1 MAISFARVHIHTRS
15 KGHSAV
21 AGAAYRSGSLLRD
34 FRTGEI
40 HDYTNRHDVVH
51 SEILLPK
58 GASDKFLD
66 REVLWNTAESAE
78 RRKDAQLAKEVIL
91 ALPKELNVEQQKL
104 LVQEFAE
111 AQFLMHGLGVD
122 YSIHDHSEGNP
133 HAHLLVT
140 MRKLEGASFSLK
152 KPRELNPVFY
162 GKDQKKVY
170 DFWHHTW
177 RDFQNNFFEKYQ
189 IPLSVDE
196 QYGLAMRHQGRVR
209 HSGQEHYLKA
219 ENELRKSAIFEE
231 IKRTPERV
239 LDYLSARYATFTEK
253 DLTSFVF
260 KNTENAADFQ
270 SVLLKVKAHDRLL
283 LLGPGGDGVDRYTTR
298 ESYALEEQMISQV
311 LSMSGRLDKS
321 FSIPD
326 QSLLKKDYGLQDEQV
341 EAVRFLLESP
351 DIACLVGRAGTG
363 KTFTMKAVH
372 DLYDQK
378 GLRVY
383 GAVLSGIAAKELEA
397 KTGIPSDTIHSL
409 SYRILKQEFQPKPGS
424 ILVIDEAGMVAL
436 QDMARIINF
445 AKTAHCKVILLGDPD
460 QLQPIMAG
468 APFRAILN
476 HVGFSEMKHIQR
488 QENSQDREASTYLS
502 SGKISQAVDH
512 YVNENKLQLIES
524 DQVQLTLLNTWEA
537 SLEKDLSTQII
548 LAYTRKQVAE
558 LNAAAREILLKKGLI
573 SKAQH
578 QIQTAY
584 GNLSFATGDRIVFLK
599 NNRDLGVCNGDFG
612 TIQSIEGSKI
622 SIQLKDRS
630 LSFDSRQYREFNYGY
645 AVTVHKS
652 QGATFYR
659 VLVYLDGFGW
669 DRFLSYVAFTRHR
682 KELNVFANKTHY
694 QNLDG
699 LKKQL
704 AQAKVRD
711 NAIDY
716 PLSFSERRGF
726 DPESMLGKALDF
738 MAGVGSSIKEGWL
751 YVRNVEAFVKTQ
763 EQKNRV
769 HNDSNIRRRAKQQ
782 FVNLKAEKI
791 PEISLESWIR
801 DSGWEILRK
810 GEGRLFK
817 ENVEVLLNLREK
829 YLDPKTSANQ
839 RELISKAFVS
849 MVEKTFGNERSL
861 DILKGLM
868 PDFEERLVLKNS
880 LTSVEYERNSRS
892 R

>member
-1 MAISFARVHIHTRS
+1 MKMAIAFARVHIHTRS

-21 AGAAYRSGSLLRD
+21 AGAAYRSGTMLTD

-40 HDYTNRHDVVH
+40 HDYTHRHDVKH
-51 SEILLPK
+51 SEILLPE

-66 REVLWNTAESAE
+66 QETLWNTAESAE
-78 RRKDAQLAKEVIL
+78 KRKDAQLAKEVIL
-91 ALPKELNVEQQKL
+91 ALPKELSLDQQKL
-104 LVQEFAE
+104 LVQEFAQT
-111 AQFLMHGLGVD
+111 QFLAHGLGVD

-140 MRKLEGASFSLK
+140 MRKLEGAHFSLK

-177 RDFQNNFFEKYQ
+177 RDFQNEFFDRNG

-196 QYGLAMRHQGRVR
+196 HYGLSMRHQGRVR
-209 HSGQEHYLKA
+209 PSGQEHYLKA
-219 ENELRKSAIFEE
+219 ENELRKAAIFEE
-231 IKRTPERV
+231 IKRSPERV

-253 DLTSFVF
+253 DLTSFIF
-260 KNTENAADFQ
+260 KNTENTADFQ
-270 SVLLKVKAHDRLL
+270 TVLLKVKASENLL
-283 LLGPGGDGVDRYTTR
+283 LLGPGNEGVDRYTTR
-298 ESYALEEQMISQV
+298 ASYALEEQMISQV
-311 LSMSGRLDKS
+311 LSMSGRLEKQL
-321 FSIPD
+321 SIPAKEILM
-326 QSLLKKDYGLQDEQV
+326 QDYGLQDEQV
-341 EAVRFLLESP
+341 EAVKFLLQSP

-383 GAVLSGIAAKELEA
+383 GAALSGIAAKELEA

-409 SYRILKQEFQPKPGS
+409 SYRILKKQFQPKPGS

-436 QDMARIINF
+436 QDMARLINF
-445 AKTAHCKVILLGDPD
+445 AKTTHCKVILLGDPD

-476 HVGFSEMKHIQR
+476 HVGFAEMKQIQR
-488 QENSQDREASTYLS
+488 QENEQDRQASTNLAA
-502 SGKISQAVDH
+502 GKISQAVDH
-512 YVNENKLQLIES
+512 YISQNKLNLIES
-524 DQVQLTLLNTWEA
+524 EKVQLTLLNTWEA

-558 LNAAAREILLKKGLI
+558 LNASAREILLKKGRI
-573 SKAQH
+573 AKSQH
-578 QIQTAY
+578 PIQTAY

-612 TIQSIEGSKI
+612 TIQSIKGSKI

-630 LSFDSRQYREFNYGY
+630 FRFDSRQYQDFNYGY

-652 QGATFYR
+652 QGATFDR
-659 VLVYLDGFGW
+659 VFVHLDGWGW

-694 QNLDG
+694 KNLDG

-738 MAGVGSSIKEGWL
+738 MAGVGNKIQEGWL

-769 HNDSNIRRRAKQQ
+769 RNDSVIRR
-782 FVNLKAEKI
+782 
-791 PEISLESWIR
+791 
-801 DSGWEILRK
+801 
-810 GEGRLFK
+810 
-817 ENVEVLLNLREK
+817 
-829 YLDPKTSANQ
+829 
-839 RELISKAFVS
+839 
-849 MVEKTFGNERSL
+849 
-861 DILKGLM
+861 
-868 PDFEERLVLKNS
+868 
-880 LTSVEYERNSRS
+880 
-892 R
+892 

>member
-21 AGAAYRSGSLLRD
+21 AGAAYRSGSLLSD

-40 HDYTNRHDVVH
+40 HDYTHRHDVVH
-51 SEILLPK
+51 AEILLPK
-58 GASDKFLD
+58 GASNKFLD
-66 REVLWNTAESAE
+66 RETLWNTAESSE

-91 ALPKELNVEQQKL
+91 ALPKELNLDQQKK

-111 AQFLMHGLGVD
+111 AQFLVHGLGVD

-140 MRKLEGASFSLK
+140 IRKIEGASFSLK

-162 GKDQKKVY
+162 GRDQKKVY

-177 RDFQNNFFEKYQ
+177 RDFQNGFFERNG

-196 QYGLAMRHQGRVR
+196 HYGLSMRHQGRVR
-209 HSGQEHYLKA
+209 HAGQEHYLKA
-219 ENELRKSAIFEE
+219 ENDLRKSAIFEE
-231 IKRTPERV
+231 IKRSPERV

-253 DLTSFVF
+253 DLASFVF
-260 KNTENAADFQ
+260 KNTENATDFQ
-270 SVLLKVKAHDRLL
+270 SVLLKVKANDRLL
-283 LLGPGGDGVDRYTTR
+283 LLGPGSDGVDRYTTR

-321 FSIPD
+321 LSLPD
-326 QSLLKKDYGLQDEQV
+326 KTGLMQDYGLQEEQID
-341 EAVRFLLESP
+341 AVKFLLESP

-378 GLRVY
+378 GFRVY
-383 GAVLSGIAAKELEA
+383 GAALSGIAAKELEA

-409 SYRILKQEFQPKPGS
+409 SYRISRKEFQPNPGS

-436 QDMARIINF
+436 QDMARIIDF
-445 AKTAHCKVILLGDPD
+445 AKTAHCKVVLLGDPD

-488 QENSQDREASTYLS
+488 QESDLDREASS
-502 SGKISQAVDH
+502 HFAAGRIHQAVDH
-512 YVNENKLQLIES
+512 YVSQNKFHLIES
-524 DQVQLTLLNTWEA
+524 DQVQLTLLNTWET
-537 SLEKDLSTQII
+537 SLSEGLSHQII

-558 LNAAAREILLKKGLI
+558 LNSSSRELLLKKGLLCGPQT
-573 SKAQH
+573 S
-578 QIQTAY
+578 IQTAY
-584 GNLSFATGDRIVFLK
+584 GSLNFAIGDRIVFLK

-622 SIQLKDRS
+622 HVQLKDRS
-630 LSFDSRQYREFNYGY
+630 FDFDSSQYKDFNYGY

-652 QGATFYR
+652 QGATFDR
-659 VLVYLDGFGW
+659 AFVYLDGWGW

-726 DPESMLGKALDF
+726 DPESMLGRALDF
-738 MAGVGSSIKEGWL
+738 MAGVGNSLKEGWL
-751 YVRNVEAFVKTQ
+751 YVRNVEAFVKAQ

-769 HNDSNIRRRAKQQ
+769 RNDSAIRRQAKRQ
-782 FVNLKAEKI
+782 FVSLKEAQS

-801 DSGWEILRK
+801 DAGWENLRK

-817 ENVEVLLNLREK
+817 ENIEVLLNLREK
-829 YLDPKTSANQ
+829 FLDPKTSENQ
-839 RELISKAFVS
+839 RKLVSKAFVS
-849 MVEKTFGNERSL
+849 MVEKTFNNEKNLEIVKEIIPEAIHRFPLNFKAS
-861 DILKGLM
+861 
-868 PDFEERLVLKNS
+868 FERDRKN
-880 LTSVEYERNSRS
+880 
-892 R
+892 